1 MGSWDDVYW
10 DAPSSRKPQIIVAV
24 GQTINK
30 VVERCFPQTCFDS
43 LNKLRHLLD
52 KFGRR
57 VKIAQ
62 CVTMTP

>member
-10 DAPSSRKPQIIVAV
+10 DAPSSRKPQIIVAA

-43 LNKLRHLLD
+43 LNKLRHLLEN
-52 KFGRR
+52 FRR
-57 VKIAQ
+57 WVKIAQ